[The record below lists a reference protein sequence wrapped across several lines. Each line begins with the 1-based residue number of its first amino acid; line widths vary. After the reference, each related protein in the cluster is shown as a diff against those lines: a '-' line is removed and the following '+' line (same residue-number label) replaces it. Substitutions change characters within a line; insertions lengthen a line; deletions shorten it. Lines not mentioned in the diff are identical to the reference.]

1 MEYKQVIAV
10 RKDLK
15 MGKGKTCAQ
24 VAHAS
29 LAAAE
34 IAMREF
40 REYYEAWKSSG
51 EKKVVVAAE
60 DEKHLGMLFE
70 EAKKLKLPSF
80 IVRDAGLTQLPPGTA
95 TAVAI
100 GPAPEEKVDKITGNL
115 KLL

>member
-1 MEYKQVIAV
+1 MSLKQVIAV
-10 RKDLK
+10 RRDLK

-29 LAAAE
+29 LGAAE

-40 REYYEAWKSSG
+40 NKYYEAWKESG

-70 EAKKLKLPSF
+70 EAKKLNLPCF
-80 IVRDAGLTQLPPGTA
+80 IVRDAGLTQLPPGTT

-100 GPAPEEKVDKITGNL
+100 GPAPEEKVDKITGGL